1 MEKKILV
8 IGESCTDV
16 FVYGSSIRK
25 SPEGKGPVLVP
36 TSEVYYSGMAANTY
50 NNLLALGMDAALFSQ
65 NSEII
70 KTRYIDDASG
80 ELYLR
85 IDEYDSTNPIQMEY
99 LPDLSQYD
107 AIVISDYNKGF
118 LTEQNIQTI
127 ASKHPLVILDTKK
140 QLGAWCKDVKFIKLN
155 RTESEKNLQTILS
168 YNWLRE
174 KVISTL
180 DKDGASYMNRLVT
193 AKPVDVVDISGAGDT
208 FVAGFIKE
216 YLESNDVFK
225 SIEFAN
231 ECAAIVIAQR
241 GITTIQKD

>member
-1 MEKKILV
+1 MAKKILV

-16 FVYGSSIRK
+16 FVYGTTVRK
-25 SPEGKGPVLVP
+25 SPEGKGPVLIP
-36 TSEVYYSGMAANTY
+36 TSEMYYTGMAANTS
-50 NNLLALGMDAALFSQ
+50 NNLSVLGANVALFSQ

-70 KTRYIDDASG
+70 KTRYLNDETN

-85 IDEYDSTNPIQMEY
+85 VDEYDTVQPIQMEY

-118 LTEQNIQTI
+118 LTEDNIQTI
-127 ASKHPLVILDTKK
+127 ASQHPTVILDTKK

-155 RTESEKNLQTILS
+155 RAESEKNLNTILQ

-180 DKDGASYMNRLVT
+180 DKDGASYKHQLIPTKRVE
-193 AKPVDVVDISGAGDT
+193 VVDISGAGDT
-208 FVAGFIKE
+208 FVAGFTIE
-216 YLESNDVFK
+216 YLESEDVIK
-225 SIEFAN
+225 SIQFAN
-231 ECAAIVIAQR
+231 ECATKVIVQR
-241 GITTIQKD
+241 GVATI